1 MDSDSHALFGGWGL
15 ALTSQQQ
22 QQQQN
27 SSDSQLRQASGFP
40 CSIASLFEDASQT
53 QQQQQ
58 QQQPPPHQQQQQAD
72 QHPPSPSSPPAEP
85 RFFLEYV
92 VLENFKSYSGRH
104 VLGPLQSSVA
114 IIGANGSGKSNIAD
128 AICFGLGVTG
138 RSLRSNA
145 LMDLRHTAGEE
156 GGSPPTA
163 VSLHFRRRAS
173 QGTEGEVLV
182 LQRQITSGSSGS
194 SSSIYS
200 VDDKR
205 VTAEEY
211 RRILGERL
219 SLGPHTIAA
228 SMLLQVVRSGD
239 SSVTAAARNPLEL
252 TRLIERVGSSE
263 DWPEQFAA
271 AEARA
276 ATLRREARAAFSSKQ
291 QLLASLRVLQAQK
304 KEVNMYKELQ
314 EKLSLLLQLFVVDR
328 RAAQLHELETAET
341 ARAGTLLLE
350 LQQKLQQAE
359 TADQKR
365 IRVSLQLEQRKT
377 LTKKQAIKTSLV
389 RAEMV
394 ECLERLRFAE
404 QQQQQQ
410 EHKLLQKQQECSKL
424 RDLENELSAEVIR
437 LSDEQHRIKDDVEA
451 KQKFLRQK
459 LSQEQQANLLQLQQV
474 ASGRLAELK
483 QQLAT
488 KKPLLQQATS
498 ALDILERECV
508 ELERRIAC
516 FRELGVRNWCLAQSE
531 AQQKQTAAAE
541 TLQRLLKE
549 AAGVKEAMAEAH
561 EQTRTSA
568 ARREE
573 LLRLQKDLQEQ
584 LALVRGL
591 QHDSNQ
597 HQQLLQVYE
606 DLRTKAMLQD
616 SLYGTAGECCSP
628 SNKRFALAVAAAVG
642 RWRNA
647 LVVKNVATANAAIQH
662 LRSNRLQA
670 VDFLPLDRLRERRS
684 RCSSDEQPEISS
696 EGGAF
701 FEPPNCDSLPP
712 QCRWAVDC
720 VACDSELRAV
730 VEFVLSDCI
739 VVPSLIVAQQLKATP
754 AFSKFRF
761 VSLEGERLQHSG
773 VYAIDSG
780 AATAAIPNATGRMH
794 ALQHDELL
802 RRAEEIHKELHKI
815 DILESGGSEIS
826 QRRQQQ
832 LDRLHRLALQQ
843 QTKQKAWEQQ
853 QEQQEQQLQ
862 QLLQQHAQLRERCD
876 IQKQRAATLAK
887 EVEELQEASAD
898 AQAAAMARLSKELK
912 LSQAELRD
920 LLLEREQQQ
929 QQRSLAAKLHVQ
941 QLRLEAELKDCRNR
955 LQDATETA
963 EAAGAELKQQNLR
976 DSLTQQLAKYE
987 QQLEA
992 AEQQHHERVEQQTQ
1006 QQKALQEVEGQLQQ
1020 LRDDSDRLL
1029 REKAAATAAAVAAK
1043 QQQQQQY
1050 AEAVHVLRQADALG
1064 VELPLQRGSWS
1075 DVQQFL
1081 SASEASHQPDS
1092 FSSLSAFFS
1101 MDWNAL
1107 PSNLRQPAAAATAA
1121 AGATTRAESEFQG
1134 RSEARG
1140 SEDTAPAARGGSAV
1154 AASCGNTSR
1163 R

>member
-1 MDSDSHALFGGWGL
+1 MEAQSTGSLGIGKDDTLP
-15 ALTSQQQ
+15 QQQ
-22 QQQQN
+22 VGQM
-27 SSDSQLRQASGFP
+27 D
-40 CSIASLFEDASQT
+40 T
-53 QQQQQ
+53 
-58 QQQPPPHQQQQQAD
+58 
-72 QHPPSPSSPPAEP
+72 EP

-156 GGSPPTA
+156 GGSPP
-163 VSLHFRRRAS
+163 
-173 QGTEGEVLV
+173 
-182 LQRQITSGSSGS
+182 
-194 SSSIYS
+194 

-228 SMLLQVVRSGD
+228 SMLLQVGD

-304 KEVNMYKELQ
+304 KEERHQ
-314 EKLSLLLQLFVVDR
+314 RESLLLQLFVVDR

-389 RAEMV
+389 
-394 ECLERLRFAE
+394 
-404 QQQQQQ
+404 
-410 EHKLLQKQQECSKL
+410 
-424 RDLENELSAEVIR
+424 LSAEVIR

-498 ALDILERECV
+498 ALDI
-508 ELERRIAC
+508 
-516 FRELGVRNWCLAQSE
+516 SE

-730 VEFVLSDCI
+730 VE
-739 VVPSLIVAQQLKATP
+739 Q
-754 AFSKFRF
+754 
-761 VSLEGERLQHSG
+761 
-773 VYAIDSG
+773 
-780 AATAAIPNATGRMH
+780 
-794 ALQHDELL
+794 
-802 RRAEEIHKELHKI
+802 
-815 DILESGGSEIS
+815 
-826 QRRQQQ
+826 
-832 LDRLHRLALQQ
+832 
-843 QTKQKAWEQQ
+843 
-853 QEQQEQQLQ
+853 
-862 QLLQQHAQLRERCD
+862 
-876 IQKQRAATLAK
+876 
-887 EVEELQEASAD
+887 
-898 AQAAAMARLSKELK
+898 QAAHGNFSRNQK
-912 LSQAELRD
+912 L
-920 LLLEREQQQ
+920 
-929 QQRSLAAKLHVQ
+929 LH
-941 QLRLEAELKDCRNR
+941 L
-955 LQDATETA
+955 
-963 EAAGAELKQQNLR
+963 
-976 DSLTQQLAKYE
+976 
-987 QQLEA
+987 
-992 AEQQHHERVEQQTQ
+992 HH
-1006 QQKALQEVEGQLQQ
+1006 
-1020 LRDDSDRLL
+1020 
-1029 REKAAATAAAVAAK
+1029 
-1043 QQQQQQY
+1043 
-1050 AEAVHVLRQADALG
+1050 VHHLHA
-1064 VELPLQRGSWS
+1064 
-1075 DVQQFL
+1075 
-1081 SASEASHQPDS
+1081 
-1092 FSSLSAFFS
+1092 
-1101 MDWNAL
+1101 
-1107 PSNLRQPAAAATAA
+1107 
-1121 AGATTRAESEFQG
+1121 
-1134 RSEARG
+1134 
-1140 SEDTAPAARGGSAV
+1140 
-1154 AASCGNTSR
+1154 
-1163 R
+1163 